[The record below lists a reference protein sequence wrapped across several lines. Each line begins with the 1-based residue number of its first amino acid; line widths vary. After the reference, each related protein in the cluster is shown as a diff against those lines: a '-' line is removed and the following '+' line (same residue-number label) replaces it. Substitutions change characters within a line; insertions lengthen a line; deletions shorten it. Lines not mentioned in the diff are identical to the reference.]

1 MLPSVPKRRG
11 DDGSETKGSKVRLDE
26 TTPRPPALDRL
37 FDGPA
42 DPVERSDTDTSEGN
56 PE

>member
-11 DDGSETKGSKVRLDE
+11 DDGSETKRSKVRLDE

-37 FDGPA
+37 FDGQA
-42 DPVERSDTDTSEGN
+42 DPVEAAEADTIEGD